1 MPNLT
6 VLADE
11 NIAGLGAYFAKH
23 DTINLIQTSGR
34 QIPAKIA
41 DCRPDALFIRS
52 VTPINEQTLIGDTV
66 KFVGTATLGIDH
78 VDTDF
83 LSKKNIAFASA
94 QGSSKHSV
102 AQYVLTAIATLR
114 PMAMT
119 TPITLGIVG
128 LGNIGATLADY
139 AIRLGWQ
146 VAGYDPFLPKSA
158 INNSTFDE
166 VLSISDVISL
176 HTPLTKTG
184 EYPTYHLIDNTAF
197 GKMNE
202 CAMLINSARGQV
214 VCEQAL
220 LGDVGRTGRQVVL
233 DVFEH
238 EPSVSDELLS
248 SLVLATPHIAGYTLD
263 GKLRGTDM
271 IYQAFCQ
278 TFGFVPS
285 VVLQDVLPNNPY
297 CVDDWI
303 KGVKQGNMDILPSF
317 YDIKADDKALRA
329 VNVGGADF
337 AGVGGADFDRLR
349 KDYQLRR
356 EWVWGN

>member
-23 DTINLIQTSGR
+23 DNITLIQSSGR
-34 QIPAKIA
+34 QIPAKI
-41 DCRPDALFIRS
+41 DECRPDALFIRS
-52 VTPINEQTLIGDTV
+52 VTPINQTTLVGDTV

-78 VDTDF
+78 VDTEF
-83 LSKKNIAFASA
+83 LNKKNIGFASA
-94 QGSSKHSV
+94 VGSSKHSV

-114 PMAMT
+114 PRAMT
-119 TPITLGIVG
+119 TPITLGIIG
-128 LGNIGATLADY
+128 LGNIGQTLAQY
-139 AIRLGWQ
+139 AKRLGWQ
-146 VAGYDPFLPKSA
+146 VVGYDPLLPKSA

-176 HTPLTKTG
+176 HIPLTKAG
-184 EYPTYHLIDNTAF
+184 KYPTYHLLNQTAF
-197 GKMNE
+197 SKMNE
-202 CAMLINSARGQV
+202 CAMLINTARGQV

-220 LGDVGRTGRQVVL
+220 MDDVGRTGRQVVL
-233 DVFEH
+233 DVFEY

-278 TFGFVPS
+278 TFGLVPS
-285 VVLQDVLPNNPY
+285 VVLQDILPNNPY
-297 CVDDWI
+297 CVDEWI
-303 KGVKQGNMDILPSF
+303 QGVQQGDGDILPSF

-349 KDYQLRR
+349 KDYLLRR
-356 EWVWGN
+356 EWVWG